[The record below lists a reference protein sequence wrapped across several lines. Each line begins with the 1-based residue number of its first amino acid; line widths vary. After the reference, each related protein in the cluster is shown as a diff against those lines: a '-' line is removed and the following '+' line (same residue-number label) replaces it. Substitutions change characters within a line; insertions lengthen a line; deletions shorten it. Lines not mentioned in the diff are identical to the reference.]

1 MDEKIE
7 VLLNKIN
14 MDKESFPYFSNAKLT
29 KIKIH
34 RKTSSWEVFI
44 ENKVALPVEVIEEL
58 EQKKMALDENA
69 KEITIIWNIENID
82 VNTYLSY
89 YPYVLQQVKEEL
101 KVLEIYSDALR
112 VEEGFLVLV
121 ATTQIEQERLEGCL
135 EKINRIYKNLG
146 YKFNIDVELRHED
159 NILEEIKQDLVV
171 NVKLKEKHEE
181 KKEEQP
187 KEKKYHKEPKD
198 PNSVIGRGIKEEAI
212 KIKTLLGE
220 DNNVVVEG
228 YVFGTDYF
236 ESSKTDFK
244 IITLKITD
252 YSDSIY
258 CKVFVRD
265 NDEYKRLCKEL
276 KAGSWFKIRGYTK
289 EDQFAK
295 ELVLNARDIVKIDKK
310 EEKIEDKAEVKRV

>member
-146 YKFNIDVELRHED
+146 YKFNIDVEK
-159 NILEEIKQDLVV
+159 IL
-171 NVKLKEKHEE
+171 
-181 KKEEQP
+181 
-187 KEKKYHKEPKD
+187 
-198 PNSVIGRGIKEEAI
+198 
-212 KIKTLLGE
+212 
-220 DNNVVVEG
+220 
-228 YVFGTDYF
+228 
-236 ESSKTDFK
+236 
-244 IITLKITD
+244 
-252 YSDSIY
+252 
-258 CKVFVRD
+258 
-265 NDEYKRLCKEL
+265 
-276 KAGSWFKIRGYTK
+276 
-289 EDQFAK
+289 
-295 ELVLNARDIVKIDKK
+295 IV
-310 EEKIEDKAEVKRV
+310 